1 MSRAFLPRF
10 AARVSEYAGALAL
23 VIVTVITLAGC
34 AGYKLGPTN
43 GAVAGGRSIT
53 VNFFQNKTPEPR
65 LVEAVNGA
73 IRKRIQQDGTLR
85 LDTAGS
91 GDVVLTGEIIRFER
105 SAISFNPNDIA
116 TAQDYTLRLIARV
129 TATERGSGKVL
140 LEKEFSGRT
149 SIRAGQNLSNV
160 ERQVVPLA
168 ASDMAGRIVSA
179 LAEGGW

>member
-1 MSRAFLPRF
+1 MSRAFVSGF
-10 AARVSEYAGALAL
+10 AARAKALAGALAL
-23 VIVTVITLAGC
+23 AFAAMLTFTGC

-43 GAVAGGRSIT
+43 GAVAGGRSVT
-53 VNFFQNKTPEPR
+53 VNFFHNKTPEPR

-73 IRKRIQQDGTLR
+73 IRKRLQQDGTLR
-85 LDTAGS
+85 LDTSGS
-91 GDVVLTGEIIRFER
+91 GDVVLTGEIVGFER

-129 TATERGSGKVL
+129 TATERGTGRVL

-149 SIRAGQNLSNV
+149 SIRAGSNLPNV
-160 ERQVVPLA
+160 ERQTVPLA